1 MTEVPAFTVSNLIEL
16 RDKSANTAFMDF
28 NHAVVNNPDALF
40 VFYEGQDNDYYF
52 PRLQSNTGRSI
63 EAIKCKGK
71 SNVIK
76 VGKILI
82 SKPEY
87 KKYHKGFFVDKDFDL
102 NTDPVLSEFYITSSY
117 SIENFYVS
125 DNCMELFLKQM
136 LNFHT
141 GEALLAD
148 VMADYRNLR
157 QQYFD
162 AILLFN
168 TWYCA
173 IKRKY
178 GDSITGINLDKAMPK
193 GFVKF
198 DFKSSQVYQQY
209 TMAEIYTEFP
219 AAVNYPLTAQELSE
233 AKTYISA
240 NMLKNLRG
248 KYCLSFMEKY
258 ISSLS
263 EKIKNTPEYSAH
275 RRVINI
281 QYNNIM
287 SILAPFADTEQETI
301 DYIVRVAS

>member
-28 NHAVVNNPDALF
+28 NNAVVNNPDALF

-52 PRLQSNTGRSI
+52 PRLQSNTWRTI

-76 VGKILI
+76 VCKILI

-87 KKYHKGFFVDKDFDL
+87 RKYHKGFFADKDFDL
-102 NTDPVLSEFYITSSY
+102 NTDPVLSEFYVTSGY

-125 DNCMELFLKQM
+125 DNCMEMFLKQM

-141 GEALLAD
+141 GEALLVN

-178 GDSITGINLDKAMPK
+178 GDSITGINLDKDMPK

-198 DFKSSQVYQQY
+198 DFRSNQVYQQY

-219 AAVNYPLTAQELSE
+219 AAVNYPLTAQDLSE
-233 AKTYISA
+233 AETYIRT

-248 KYCLSFMEKY
+248 KYCLSFMEKF
-258 ISSLS
+258 ISSLT